1 MIRDQLQCRFGH
13 QVLEHPADDLMTESR
28 FDIAYVDDALGWT
41 AGRRHW
47 KAPDGP
53 VKSELARRYAVTTAH
68 WSKQAMA
75 ATGFFVEAQT
85 NADFRTTG
93 SPILQ
98 RSDVRATSTRDIPVR
113 TAAQRIGDAPAVLLR
128 NYAKRKRSQEA
139 DKKLAETINSSAA
152 GFLGT

>member
-1 MIRDQLQCRFGH
+1 VIRNFRGDT
-13 QVLEHPADDLMTESR
+13 PSR
-28 FDIAYVDDALGWT
+28 LRTGANKP
-41 AGRRHW
+41 R
-47 KAPDGP
+47 
-53 VKSELARRYAVTTAH
+53 
-68 WSKQAMA
+68 A

-139 DKKLAETINSSAA
+139 DKKLAETINSIAA